1 MSAIRDSMI
10 QYVAVRR
17 ALGSKFNE
25 PALALDHFVDLL
37 EREGSEFITTD
48 LALRWAMEPKLVQ
61 RATWGR
67 RLSQVRGF
75 AKWLNAVDPRNE
87 IPPKRLLDARQ
98 RRNAPHIYTEQ
109 EIELL
114 MAQAARLHSRTGMR
128 AQTYSTLIGLLVA
141 TGLRPSEAIGLD
153 RSDVDLV
160 NGILSIRESKFG
172 KSRFVPFEESTR
184 AALKRYSQWRD
195 RLFSPRLS
203 EAFLVGESGM
213 RLNACSARS
222 MFARISRAVGLRAA
236 RKEERTDA
244 MGMDHAFKTSGTVL
258 RLENFSSGI
267 VPVWTCRGNC
277 QSWPPISV
285 TSMSALLIGTSKQFL
300 NCSSLRPNILAEIA
314 QEQSHEPRQP
324 CTTPAALFYSAH
336 A

>member
-1 MSAIRDSMI
+1 MSAIRDSMV

-17 ALGSKFNE
+17 ALGSKFYE

-37 EREGSEFITTD
+37 DREGSEFITTD

-75 AKWLNAVDPRNE
+75 AKWLSAADMRNE
-87 IPPKRLLDARQ
+87 IPPTRLLDARR

-114 MAQAARLHSRTGMR
+114 MGQAARLRSRTGMR

-141 TGLRPSEAIGLD
+141 TGLRPGEAIRLD

-172 KSRFVPFEESTR
+172 KSRFVPIEESTR
-184 AALKRYSQWRD
+184 DALERYSRCREQR
-195 RLFSPRLS
+195 FSLRLS
-203 EAFLVGESGM
+203 EAFLVGERGM
-213 RLNACSARS
+213 RLNAGSARS
-222 MFARISRAVGLRAA
+222 MFVRMSRAVGLRAT
-236 RKEERTDA
+236 REDGRTGHGPRLQDFRHSFTTGRLVEWYRA
-244 MGMDHAFKTSGTVL
+244 GLDVSRELPKLATYLGHVDVGLTYWYIEAVPELLQLAAKYLGTD
-258 RLENFSSGI
+258 
-267 VPVWTCRGNC
+267 
-277 QSWPPISV
+277 
-285 TSMSALLIGTSKQFL
+285 
-300 NCSSLRPNILAEIA
+300 RPG
-314 QEQSHEPRQP
+314 EQP
-324 CTTPAALFYSAH
+324 
-336 A
+336 